1 MFCNKTAFNK
11 IGMLLGICLCTGSLC
26 ACGDDTDVIKVADLQ
41 QEIEVLPQENVI
53 EEKVEDDKG
62 EKIQGSYADKEQ
74 PSQEISEE
82 IYQPNEVS
90 ITISAVGD
98 VTLGN
103 YPEQSYGYSLHET
116 YDQTQDPAYFFEN
129 VYDIFS
135 SDDMTLVNLEGVL
148 TNAEE
153 KREGQ
158 TYCLK
163 GRPEYVNILT
173 QGSVEAVGM
182 ANNHRLDYMQQGSD
196 DTVAVL
202 EEAGIVY
209 AYGKNIGIYEVKGI
223 RIGYV
228 SVNELEGG
236 AVVEPQ
242 IEDGIARLKEEQAD
256 LILVCCHWGIE
267 REYYPE
273 DYQQILGRKCIDWGA
288 DLVIGHHPHVLQGI
302 EEYQGKFII
311 YSLGN
316 FCFGANRNPEDKDT
330 MIFQQTF
337 TFKDGIK
344 QEDKNIQVIPCSISS
359 VSSRNDFKPTPALG
373 EEAKRIIDKL
383 NEYSRDF
390 GVQFNEFGQQINE
403 Y

>member
-1 MFCNKTAFNK
+1 MLFGKAVFHK
-11 IGMLLGICLCTGSLC
+11 ILLMLGICFITGSLC
-26 ACGDDTDVIKVADLQ
+26 ACRNDTNVVKVADLQ
-41 QEIEVLPQENVI
+41 QKIVIQSQEEHKKPENEVIQENKDDSTLDGVQVT
-53 EEKVEDDKG
+53 EEATGVD
-62 EKIQGSYADKEQ
+62 
-74 PSQEISEE
+74 EIT
-82 IYQPNEVS
+82 

-116 YDQTQDPAYFFEN
+116 YDQTQNPAYFFEN

-163 GRPEYVNILT
+163 GRPEYINILT
-173 QGSVEAVGM
+173 QGSIESVSM
-182 ANNHRLDYMQQGSD
+182 ANNHRLDYLKQGSD

-202 EEAGIVY
+202 EEAGITY
-209 AYGKNIGIYEVKGI
+209 AYDKNIGIYEVKGI

-228 SVNELEGG
+228 SVNELEWG
-236 AVVEPQ
+236 AGVETLV
-242 IEDGIARLKEEQAD
+242 EEGIGRLKEEQVD

-273 DYQQILGRKCIDWGA
+273 DYQQVLGRKCIDWGA
-288 DLVIGHHPHVLQGI
+288 DLVIGHHPHVLQGV

-337 TFKDGIK
+337 TFIDGQK
-344 QEDKNIQVIPCSISS
+344 QEDKNIRVIPCSISS
-359 VSSRNDFKPTPALG
+359 VSSRNDFKPTPAAG
-373 EEAKRIIDKL
+373 EEAKRIINKL
-383 NEYSRDF
+383 NEYSREF
-390 GVQFNEFGQQINE
+390 GVQFDEFGLQINE